1 MVAVFCTPSQTPPFL
16 LTPSLATYVVV
27 SVSFAPFPE
36 APHPGPGKAR
46 WHIPPQD
53 CLRQSSS
60 MVPQLELL
68 ALSFGVMYSFQH
80 LRFSSTLFS
89 RPCPFPFGLCPVFQP
104 LVSLSDAPLPVP
116 SAPFSTPIRCLMDEP
131 DRKRQVD
138 RRRPNET
145 TKT

>member
-16 LTPSLATYVVV
+16 LTLSLATYVVV

-68 ALSFGVMYSFQH
+68 ALSFGVMCSFRH
-80 LRFSSTLFS
+80 LRSSSTLFS
-89 RPCPFPFGLCPVFQP
+89 RSCRFLSASVQSSNPSPLNQPFLMPL
-104 LVSLSDAPLPVP
+104 LVSLPLPFPPVY
-116 SAPFSTPIRCLMDEP
+116 AA
-131 DRKRQVD
+131 
-138 RRRPNET
+138 
-145 TKT
+145 